1 MNILSIDATKSC
13 YSLSILKNNDIST
26 YSDTTDKASSET
38 ILNQINILAL
48 KNNIN
53 PYDINSVIYNNGP
66 GSFTG
71 VRVSSAI
78 VQAIGFSNDC
88 PVYGINSLMLDAF
101 SIYKEHKINKVE
113 VVRKAFGNQV
123 FHGLFQLN
131 DDSCKLDSEILTSAL
146 VDIEFNN
153 NYELFTDLL
162 DLGNEANIKYIPLE
176 NYVGSELL
184 IEFYRKYSKKKN
196 NFDYKDALPS
206 YAGHTI

>member
-38 ILNQINILAL
+38 ILNQINIITS

>member
-38 ILNQINILAL
+38 ILNQINIIAS

-53 PYDINSVIYNNGP
+53 PCDINSVIYNNGP

-184 IEFYRKYSKKKN
+184 IEFYKKYSKKKN

>member
-38 ILNQINILAL
+38 ILNQINILAS

-184 IEFYRKYSKKKN
+184 IEFYKKYSKKKN

>member
-1 MNILSIDATKSC
+1 MNILSIDATKKS
-13 YSLSILKNNDIST
+13 YSLSIMKNNDIST
-26 YSDTTDKASSET
+26 YVDDTEEPSSES
-38 ILNQINILAL
+38 ILNEINILAS

-53 PYDINSVIYNNGP
+53 PSDINSVIYNNGP

-78 VQAIGFSNDC
+78 VQAIGFSNQC

-101 SIYKEHKINKVE
+101 SVYKEKKINKLE
-113 VVRKAFGNQV
+113 VVKKAFGNQV
-123 FHGLFQLN
+123 FHGLLQLN
-131 DDSCKLDSEILTSAL
+131 DDNCILDSEIITSAL

-153 NYELFTDLL
+153 HYELLTDLL
-162 DLGNEANIKYIPLE
+162 DLNNEKNIKYIPLE
-176 NYVGSELL
+176 NYKGSELL

>member
-38 ILNQINILAL
+38 ILNQINIIAS